1 MLHNIRKFS
10 KTFLAKIVLVIMIVP
25 FVLWGMGGVFN
36 TGNVNNVAKINNKNI
51 STQDFMNFLNSSN
64 IDPESVRNNLEN
76 NVLEQL
82 MSTLISEKLLEMEIE
97 DLNLIVSESSLAKNI
112 KKNPAFSDNNKFSR
126 IKYEKFLLS
135 NNMSAAQFEMRL
147 KKDELKKKLFYYFVL

>member
-36 TGNVNNVAKINNKNI
+36 SGNTNNVAKINNKSI
-51 STQDFMNFLNSSN
+51 STQDFMNFLNNSN
-64 IDPESVRNNLEN
+64 IDTEAVRENLEN

-82 MSTLISEKLLEMEIE
+82 VSTLISEKLLEMEIK
-97 DLNLIVSESSLAKNI
+97 DLNLKISEKSLAKNI
-112 KKNPAFSDNNKFSR
+112 RKNPNFFDDNNKFSR

-135 NNMSAAQFEMRL
+135 SNLSAANFEATFAV
-147 KKDELKKKLFYYFVL
+147 LFSIFS

>member
-36 TGNVNNVAKINNKNI
+36 SGNTNNVAKINNKSI
-51 STQDFMNFLNSSN
+51 STQDLMNFLNNSN
-64 IDPESVRNNLEN
+64 IDTETVRENLEN

-82 MSTLISEKLLEMEIE
+82 VSTLISEKLLEMEIK
-97 DLNLIVSESSLAKNI
+97 DLNLKIS
-112 KKNPAFSDNNKFSR
+112 
-126 IKYEKFLLS
+126 
-135 NNMSAAQFEMRL
+135 
-147 KKDELKKKLFYYFVL
+147 

>member
-36 TGNVNNVAKINNKNI
+36 SGNTNNVAKINNKSI
-51 STQDFMNFLNSSN
+51 STQDFMNFLNNSN
-64 IDPESVRNNLEN
+64 IDAETVRENLEN

-82 MSTLISEKLLEMEIE
+82 VSTLISEKLLEMEIK
-97 DLNLIVSESSLAKNI
+97 DLNLQISEKSLAKNI
-112 KKNPAFSDNNKFSR
+112 RKNPNFFDENNKFSR
-126 IKYEKFLLS
+126 TKY
-135 NNMSAAQFEMRL
+135 
-147 KKDELKKKLFYYFVL
+147 